1 MATIFV
7 TGGAGF
13 IGANFIRYW
22 LDNYPDDF
30 VINYDLLTYAGN
42 LDNLSDLIE
51 GHTQNYTFIQGD
63 IGNYQLVHHILESYH
78 PDWVVNFAAE
88 SHNSRAVLDPEIF
101 FRTNVLGTQ
110 QLLHAS
116 LDAGI
121 PRFHHISTCEV
132 YGDLP
137 LDSDERFSE
146 SSPYRPRTPYNAS
159 KASADMVVRAYHETF
174 GLPTTISN
182 CSNNYGPYQFPEKLI
197 PYFTIRLINGQKM
210 PLYRSSRNRREWLH
224 VSDHCRAI
232 DIVLKNGMIGETYN
246 IGSGF
251 EADIETIADLLLDE
265 FEIESTYKN
274 YVEDRPGHDRR
285 YLLDSSKIQR
295 ELGWSPQIPFEQ
307 GFHETVRWYNE
318 NNAWWQPLLDRLQVE
333 EGAWK

>member
-1 MATIFV
+1 
-7 TGGAGF
+7 
-13 IGANFIRYW
+13 
-22 LDNYPDDF
+22 
-30 VINYDLLTYAGN
+30 
-42 LDNLSDLIE
+42 
-51 GHTQNYTFIQGD
+51 
-63 IGNYQLVHHILESYH
+63 
-78 PDWVVNFAAE
+78 
-88 SHNSRAVLDPEIF
+88 
-101 FRTNVLGTQ
+101 
-110 QLLHAS
+110 
-116 LDAGI
+116 
-121 PRFHHISTCEV
+121 
-132 YGDLP
+132 
-137 LDSDERFSE
+137 
-146 SSPYRPRTPYNAS
+146 
-159 KASADMVVRAYHETF
+159 
-174 GLPTTISN
+174 
-182 CSNNYGPYQFPEKLI
+182 
-197 PYFTIRLINGQKM
+197 M

-265 FEIESTYKN
+265 FEKESTYKN

-307 GFHETVRWYNE
+307 GFHETARWYNE